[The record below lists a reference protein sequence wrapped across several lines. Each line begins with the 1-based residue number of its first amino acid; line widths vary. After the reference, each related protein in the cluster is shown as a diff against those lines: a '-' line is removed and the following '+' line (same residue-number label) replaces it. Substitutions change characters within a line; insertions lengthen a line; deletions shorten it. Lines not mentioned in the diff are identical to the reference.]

1 MITFT
6 EKAAEKAR
14 DFIESRNVLGIRFG
28 IKSTGCSG
36 FGYILE
42 VADEQLDT
50 DTVFE
55 DKGVKIFVNKEDL
68 IFIDGTVLDWQKQG
82 LNEGFAFLNPNATGT
97 CGCGE
102 SFSVDDSKEI

>member
-6 EKAAEKAR
+6 EKAAEQAKS
-14 DFIESRNVLGIRFG
+14 FVESRNVLGIRFG

-42 VADEQLDT
+42 VADRELPN

-55 DKGVKIFVNKEDL
+55 DKGVKLYVNTDDL
-68 IFIDGTVLDWQKQG
+68 VFIDGTVLDWQKQG

-97 CGCGE
+97 CGCGS
-102 SFSVDDSKEI
+102 SFSV